1 MWTWRDQ
8 EVKFVAGVTAWLGSA
23 CLLKEDTNDKCL
35 SINPCAD
42 PKWRQRLAERKVGS
56 GRRYSGTAVF
66 LFLETSSL
74 SACLLQ
80 IPLALTGQPLSQSI
94 ARAAGGSALI
104 IPIYPVGVSLA
115 IRIHCWAM
123 KTVTFTFERND
134 FIMIQD
140 KKYML
145 HHKYVSI
152 YIFTSRG
159 KDIIHTLTTHK
170 HGCMNVDRFVL

>member
-1 MWTWRDQ
+1 MWTWRGQ
-8 EVKFVAGVTAWLGSA
+8 EVKFVAGVTAWRGSA
-23 CLLKEDTNDKCL
+23 WLLKEDTNDKSL
-35 SINPCAD
+35 SVNPCVD
-42 PKWRQRLAERKVGS
+42 LKWSQSLAERKVAS

-74 SACLLQ
+74 FARLLQ
-80 IPLALTGQPLSQSI
+80 IPLTLTGQPSPLSQSI
-94 ARAAGGSALI
+94 PRAASGSALI
-104 IPIYPVGVSLA
+104 IPVSPVGVSLA

-145 HHKYVSI
+145 RHK
-152 YIFTSRG
+152 
-159 KDIIHTLTTHK
+159 
-170 HGCMNVDRFVL
+170 